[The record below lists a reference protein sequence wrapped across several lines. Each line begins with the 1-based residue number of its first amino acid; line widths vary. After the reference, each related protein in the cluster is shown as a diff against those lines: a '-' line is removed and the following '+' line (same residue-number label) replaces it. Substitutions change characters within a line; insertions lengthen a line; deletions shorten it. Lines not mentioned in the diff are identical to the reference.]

1 MKMTQAWGWL
11 TAGVLAAG
19 MNASYH
25 NGGLQWAH
33 QVVDRV
39 LQGSAAVLALAS
51 GNADQLLSEA
61 RFVTVRDETASCPLS
76 TTLAR
81 VQASIAQTRIA
92 RSQAGF
98 DIMSAREEAQLAR
111 LEANR
116 ERMEAQIE
124 AQTAH
129 LRIASTAF
137 APVDFNAIPSP
148 VVCPRV
154 RVNIPRLPRIKM
166 PVMPVMPVIHIET
179 RSAGPV

>member
-25 NGGLQWAH
+25 NGGLRWAH

-39 LQGSAAVLALAS
+39 EQGSAAVLALAS

-61 RFVTVRDETASCPLS
+61 RLRTVRDETASCPFS
-76 TTLAR
+76 TSLAR
-81 VQASIAQTRIA
+81 VQTRFAHTRIA
-92 RSQAGF
+92 RSQARVGV
-98 DIMSAREEAQLAR
+98 MSAREEAQLAR

-124 AQTAH
+124 AQVAH
-129 LRIASTAF
+129 LRIATSAF
-137 APVDFNAIPSP
+137 APVDFKSIPAP

-166 PVMPVMPVIHIET
+166 PVMPVIHIET
-179 RSAGPV
+179 ASGGSV